1 MKIRMVIKI
10 EIEIKNVHEDEEINV
25 NGDACRD
32 YRQCDAITVQV
43 REMYIREFDS

>member
-1 MKIRMVIKI
+1 MVIKMK
-10 EIEIKNVHEDEEINV
+10 IEIKIVHEDGKINV
-25 NGDACRD
+25 DGDACRD